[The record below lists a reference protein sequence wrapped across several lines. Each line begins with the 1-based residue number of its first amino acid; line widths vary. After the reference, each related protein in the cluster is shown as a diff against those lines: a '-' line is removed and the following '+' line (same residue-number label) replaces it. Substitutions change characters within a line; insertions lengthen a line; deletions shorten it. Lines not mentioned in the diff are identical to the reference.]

1 MDIKINYVPLKFII
15 IDATNAMNLYFPVCD
30 KPNKSLAF
38 WLHKQDIVQ
47 ELYMA
52 INMFNLKRT
61 LSLRDCIRAQYHA
74 W

>member
-38 WLHKQDIVQ
+38 WLHKQDIAL
-47 ELYMA
+47 ELCTVV
-52 INMFNLKRT
+52 NMLDFKHT
-61 LSLRDCIRAQYHA
+61 MSLHPFLESQHHA